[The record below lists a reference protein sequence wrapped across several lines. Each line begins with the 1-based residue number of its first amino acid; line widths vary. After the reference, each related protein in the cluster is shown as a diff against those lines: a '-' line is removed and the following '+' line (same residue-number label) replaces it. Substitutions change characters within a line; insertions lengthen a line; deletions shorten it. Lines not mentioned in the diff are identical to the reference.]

1 MTLPEKNRPKS
12 SKPLR
17 PVISALLMHKGEVL
31 LLKRSN
37 KVGSFQG
44 YWSCISGYLETG
56 ENPLNTAFREISE
69 ETKLESSSLNLVN
82 SSGPFYSEVPEV
94 IFESHWFLVE
104 SNEKKITID
113 WEHDEYRWMKPE
125 ELEGLNLVPWIQNM
139 ITTLM

>member
-1 MTLPEKNRPKS
+1 
-12 SKPLR
+12 
-17 PVISALLMHKGEVL
+17 MHKGEVL

>member
-1 MTLPEKNRPKS
+1 MYLRLSRNWRKP
-12 SKPLR
+12 SKYCVQGNKR
-17 PVISALLMHKGEVL
+17 RNQVRILLFEL
-31 LLKRSN
+31 SQF
-37 KVGSFQG
+37 VG
-44 YWSCISGYLETG
+44 
-56 ENPLNTAFREISE
+56 A
-69 ETKLESSSLNLVN
+69 
-82 SSGPFYSEVPEV
+82 FYSEVPEV

>member
-82 SSGPFYSEVPEV
+82 SSGL
-94 IFESHWFLVE
+94 FL
-104 SNEKKITID
+104 
-113 WEHDEYRWMKPE
+113 
-125 ELEGLNLVPWIQNM
+125 Q
-139 ITTLM
+139 

>member
-125 ELEGLNLVPWIQNM
+125 ELEGLNLVPWIKNM

>member
-1 MTLPEKNRPKS
+1 MTLPQQNRPKS